1 VKKAKHINYS
11 GSILYYGADIPTK
24 DNIRIMKDGNF
35 NQITAAKTFKI
46 GIPHHEHPSYK
57 WWVLANVMIGT
68 FMAVLD
74 ATIVDVALPKIM
86 STFGIDIDTAK
97 WVATA
102 YLLVLAV
109 MLPTSGWIA
118 DRFGYKRTYIAAIGL
133 FTFGSLLCSL
143 SWNETALIFFRVI
156 QGMGA
161 GLLMPV
167 GMAIVTREFPPEKRG
182 VALGFW
188 SIAAAASVSLGPTVG
203 GYLIDNF
210 AWHSIYDINVPIGI
224 MGIFATSVIQREYK
238 SRKVG
243 RFDVLG
249 FTSLAIF
256 LTSLLIALSDGTAGW
271 NTGGWTSTFILS
283 CFAISVV
290 SFVFFLLVELNIR
303 EPLVEI
309 RLLKNFNFGMANL
322 VLFFFGMGM
331 FGSTFLLP
339 LYLQNGLGF
348 TAFQSGSLFLP
359 IGFIMGTMAPLAG
372 LLSDKMNPKF
382 PAMLGIVLLAIS
394 LFANHLLSLFSETP
408 SIMFSLYIRGV
419 GMGFIFTPLSA
430 LALSEIPREKMGQAS
445 GLFNVLRQV
454 GGSFGVA
461 IMGTLLTNR
470 TTFYTNIYGAS
481 IDRSSPVV
489 INMLHSLKFF
499 AAQSIGGDAALSAM
513 RAQALMAYQV
523 SQQAFVSAIDDD
535 FFLAALITAI
545 CIIPVIFLKKSKKKI
560 KTEKF
565 IAE

>member
-1 VKKAKHINYS
+1 MNDNNSNENNSAK
-11 GSILYYGADIPTK
+11 P
-24 DNIRIMKDGNF
+24 F
-35 NQITAAKTFKI
+35 NL

-86 STFGIDIDTAK
+86 STFGIPVDTAK

-102 YLLVLAV
+102 YLLILAV

-118 DRFGYKRTYIAAIGL
+118 DRFGYKKTYGAALTL
-133 FTFGSLLCSL
+133 FTVGSLLCSL
-143 SWNETALIFFRVI
+143 SWNETALIMFRVV

-188 SIAAAASVSLGPTVG
+188 SIAAAASVSLGPTFG

-224 MGIFATSVIQREYK
+224 VAIFATIVIQREYQSQK
-238 SRKVG
+238 IRK
-243 RFDVLG
+243 FDIGG
-249 FTSLAIF
+249 FISLAVF
-256 LTSLLIALSDGTAGW
+256 LTSLLLALSDGTADW
-271 NTGGWTSTFILS
+271 NTGGWTSTFILT
-283 CFAISVV
+283 CFTLAFASLVV
-290 SFVFFLLVELNIR
+290 FLVIEFNIR
-303 EPLVEI
+303 EPLVDL
-309 RLLKNFNFGMANL
+309 RLLKNFNFGMSNL
-322 VLFFFGMGM
+322 VLFIFGMGM

-359 IGFIMGTMAPLAG
+359 IGFIQGIMAPLAG
-372 LLSDKMNPKF
+372 FLSDKVNPKI
-382 PAMLGIVLLAIS
+382 PAMIGIVLLAVS
-394 LFANHLLSLFSETP
+394 LFINHFLSLFSQTQ
-408 SIMFSLYIRGV
+408 SVMFSLYLRGL

-430 LALSEIPREKMGQAS
+430 LALSEVPREKMAQAS

-461 IMGTLLTNR
+461 IMGTLLTDR
-470 TTFYTNIYGAS
+470 TTFHLSNYGSS
-481 IDRSSPVV
+481 IDQSSPAVQNV
-489 INMLHSLKFF
+489 LHDLKYF
-499 AAQSIGGDAALSAM
+499 AVQSAGGSTSFSAM
-513 RAQALMAYQV
+513 RAQALLALHV

-535 FFLAALITAI
+535 FFLAALITAL
-545 CIIPVIFLKKSKKKI
+545 CIVPVIFLRKIKKK
-560 KTEKF
+560 KKVEKI
-565 IAE
+565 IAAD

>member
-1 VKKAKHINYS
+1 MSN
-11 GSILYYGADIPTK
+11 
-24 DNIRIMKDGNF
+24 NISNGNGPVRAF
-35 NQITAAKTFKI
+35 NM
-46 GIPHHEHPSYK
+46 GVPHHEHPSYK

-86 STFGIDIDTAK
+86 STFGIPIDTAK

-118 DRFGYKRTYIAAIGL
+118 DRFGYKKTYTTALIL
-133 FTFGSLLCSL
+133 FTLGSLLCSL
-143 SWNETALIFFRVI
+143 SWNETALILFRVV

-167 GMAIVTREFPPEKRG
+167 GMAIVTREFPPQKRG

-188 SIAAAASVSLGPTVG
+188 SIAAAASVSLGPTFG

-224 MGIFATSVIQREYK
+224 VAIFATTVIQREYQSQK
-238 SRKVG
+238 IRH
-243 RFDVLG
+243 FDIIG
-249 FTSLAIF
+249 FLSLAFF
-256 LTSLLIALSDGTAGW
+256 LTSLLLALSDGNAEW
-271 NTGGWTSTFILS
+271 NTGGWTSTFILT
-283 CFAISVV
+283 CFTVAFASLVV
-290 SFVFFLLVELNIR
+290 FLTVELNIR
-303 EPLVEI
+303 EPLVDI
-309 RLLKNFNFGMANL
+309 RLLKNFNFGISNL
-322 VLFFFGMGM
+322 ILFIFGMGM

-359 IGFIMGTMAPLAG
+359 IGFIQGVMAPLAG
-372 LLSDKMNPKF
+372 YFSDKVNPKF
-382 PAMLGIVLLAIS
+382 PAMFGIVLLALS
-394 LFANHLLSLFSETP
+394 LFINHFLSLFSATT
-408 SIMFSLYIRGV
+408 SVMFSLYLRGL

-430 LALSEIPREKMGQAS
+430 LSLSEIPREKMAQAS

-470 TTFYTNIYGAS
+470 TTFHSAVYGS
-481 IDRSSPVV
+481 SVDQSSPVV
-489 INMLHSLKFF
+489 QSILHDLKFF
-499 AAQSIGGDAALSAM
+499 AIQSVGGNAISASS
-513 RAQALMAYQV
+513 RAQALLIFHV

-535 FFLAALITAI
+535 FFLAALITAM
-545 CIIPVIFLKKSKKKI
+545 CLVPVLFLKSIKKKT
-560 KTEKF
+560 KVEKF
-565 IAE
+565 IAAD